1 MKINKKALE
10 LIENGLSSKT
20 VSKLNESQIDVLHK
34 KLVEEQINVSK
45 TDTATITKLKNEKKP
60 FQVYEKEL
68 DEEEEVTVDPNKETE
83 TQDAN
88 QVGPSSDDGFGGED
102 DGMGMFESEADLKPG
117 QPNPWAIC
125 HAQVGPK
132 KTRKFERCVQ
142 SVKKQLEEGK
152 NPLSLFLENEI
163 SKLVEKHIQPKMTKG
178 ELLKYLSEGDRKKD
192 DEKPPKEKTKPKP
205 QDDPWTETEVEEPW
219 REIDI
224 IPITPKI
231 EPRKR
236 HPFKNPFP
244 TLENDT
250 KTAPV
255 RTKPDVKPRTRPGHP
270 MKNPHPGEKV
280 SPKAKVDEN
289 NPAESPTIAPTRTKP
304 DVKPRTRPSH
314 PMKNPNPGEKT
325 SPKAKKISPEVAKD
339 KVIDTIMNILK
350 K

>member
-1 MKINKKALE
+1 MKINKKTLE

-20 VSKLNESQIDVLHK
+20 VSKLTESQIDVLHK
-34 KLVEEQINVSK
+34 KLVTEQINVSK
-45 TDTATITKLKNEKKP
+45 TDTATITRLKSEKKP

-83 TQDAN
+83 TQDPK
-88 QVGPSSDDGFGGED
+88 QVGPSSDDGFGDED

-142 SVKKQLEEGK
+142 SVKKQLAEGK

-178 ELLKYLSEGDRKKD
+178 ELLKYLSEGEHSKSD
-192 DEKPPKEKTKPKP
+192 
-205 QDDPWTETEVEEPW
+205 
-219 REIDI
+219 
-224 IPITPKI
+224 
-231 EPRKR
+231 
-236 HPFKNPFP
+236 
-244 TLENDT
+244 NDT

-255 RTKPDVKPRTRPGHP
+255 RTKPDVKPKTRPGHP
-270 MKNPHPGEKV
+270 MKNPNPGEKP
-280 SPKAKVDEN
+280 SPKAKTNVDEN
-289 NPAESPTIAPTRTKP
+289 NPAEAPTIAPTRTKP
-304 DVKPRTRPSH
+304 DVRPNKRPSH
-314 PMKNPNPGEKT
+314 PMKNPNPGEKPN
-325 SPKAKKISPEVAKD
+325 PKAKKISPEVAKD